1 MRTINFSIYL
11 KLTLFL
17 IGVLDVM
24 GVDKYPM
31 LLYSDCFADKLIYCL
46 AKKGDDWKS
55 ETKDLPRQRCCF
67 YFAVAD
73 CLIDA
78 INSQC
83 KSKETEMKY
92 ALTYYSKYKSDL
104 NNLDDCKG
112 HNNGGDC
119 TLQLAWWAITLIVI
133 GVLVVVVGLA
143 VGGYFYAKKKRIHVC
158 CL

>member
-1 MRTINFSIYL
+1 MRTISFSIYL

-17 IGVLDVM
+17 ISALDVM
-24 GVDKYPM
+24 GKTDYPS

-55 ETKDLPRQRCCF
+55 EIKDLPRQRCCY

-73 CLIDA
+73 CIIDA

-83 KSKETEMKY
+83 KSKEKKDS
-92 ALTYYSKYKSDL
+92 LDYYNDYKSKL
-104 NNLDDCKG
+104 NGLNDCKG
-112 HNNGGDC
+112 HNNGADC
-119 TLQLAWWAITLIVI
+119 TLGLAWWAITFIVI

>member
-1 MRTINFSIYL
+1 MQTISFSIYL

-17 IGVLDVM
+17 ISALNVM
-24 GVDKYPM
+24 GGNEYPV
-31 LLYSDCFADKLIYCL
+31 LVFSNCFADKLIYCL

-55 ETKDLPRQRCCF
+55 ETKDLPRQRCCY

-73 CLIDA
+73 CIIDA

-83 KSKETEMKY
+83 ESQEKKKFLE
-92 ALTYYSKYKSDL
+92 YYNVYKGKL
-104 NNLDDCKG
+104 NGLDDCKG
-112 HNNGGDC
+112 HNNGADC
-119 TLQLAWWAITLIVI
+119 TLGLAWWAITFIVI